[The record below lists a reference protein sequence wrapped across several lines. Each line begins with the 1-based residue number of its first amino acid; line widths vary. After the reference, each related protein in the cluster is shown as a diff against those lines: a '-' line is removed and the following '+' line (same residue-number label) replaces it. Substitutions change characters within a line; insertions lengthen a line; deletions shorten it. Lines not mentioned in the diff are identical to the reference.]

1 MNTTAWLEELALFLG
16 AASVATARCYARCP
30 RPAEGRDWR
39 LAGTVRGPFSTRAR
53 TLPATTAWSDT
64 GPGPT
69 LMATALIPDPC
80 YWTPENPAL
89 YDIQLRLL
97 DGSQE
102 IASVRRT
109 LGLRRLGPDDRAF
122 RFESKRWV
130 LRGITSETLAR
141 LTPVT
146 VARSAE
152 TAPPPICRAA
162 PAAGSPATGSSVTGS
177 SANDARLSETRD
189 VWESAPWRDQC
200 AALVANGLTDA
211 EGDRAQRVGRLLV
224 AWLRADRAG
233 WRDELLR
240 LSRSAAV
247 AFAVLEGDMAAVG
260 DAATIGNAA
269 TIDDVASPRKLAPNL
284 CLLQAFSARDRVLP
298 SEWAHGVVVQTEDD
312 PFEFARRTADCPLPV
327 VAYRPFVPR
336 PDQPVAWS
344 RGGAAAGESPGTHAS
359 EITGV
364 SDAFM
369 AARAAVDA
377 LQRDL
382 APAGDYAGY
391 LV

>member
-1 MNTTAWLEELALFLG
+1 
-16 AASVATARCYARCP
+16 
-30 RPAEGRDWR
+30 
-39 LAGTVRGPFSTRAR
+39 
-53 TLPATTAWSDT
+53 
-64 GPGPT
+64 
-69 LMATALIPDPC
+69 MATALIPDPC

-102 IASVRRT
+102 IASVRRM

-141 LTPVT
+141 LTPAT
-146 VARSAE
+146 VAHSAE
-152 TAPPPICRAA
+152 TAPPSISRAA
-162 PAAGSPATGSSVTGS
+162 LAAGSPAAGSPTT
-177 SANDARLSETRD
+177 DARLSETRD
-189 VWESAPWRDQC
+189 VWEAAPWSDQC

-211 EGDRAQRVGRLLV
+211 EGDRAQRDGRLLV
-224 AWLRADRAG
+224 AWLRVDQVG
-233 WRDELLR
+233 WREELLQ

-260 DAATIGNAA
+260 DAATIGNTA

-336 PDQPVAWS
+336 PGQPVAWS
-344 RGGAAAGESPGTHAS
+344 HGGAAARESPGTHAS